1 MPLAV
6 AYLLPCAIWLL
17 LARLRPGWW
26 PAPPAPATDRPRL
39 DLALGCLGI
48 AGVLGIGEFYR
59 RGWLFPATP
68 LGWVAD
74 NLIIY
79 SPIFVVLLARR
90 QRTDAI
96 YLSLRGAHKKLLLGA
111 ACALAST
118 AVFLALRGELDRFA
132 GLFTSWSRQRTAAFV
147 PVFLEGV
154 ALAFLVVRLRW
165 VSGTAVAASI
175 PALLFAL
182 AHVPSQLAEGR
193 SAAAIVAFFAVNT
206 GLVAIVLLVLQRS
219 QDVIW
224 LGLVHYLMD
233 VAIGAV

>member
-1 MPLAV
+1 LLAV
-6 AYLLPCAIWLL
+6 
-17 LARLRPGWW
+17 
-26 PAPPAPATDRPRL
+26 
-39 DLALGCLGI
+39 
-48 AGVLGIGEFYR
+48 AGVLGLGELYR
-59 RGWLFPATP
+59 HGWLFPATP

-79 SPIFVVLLARR
+79 SPILLVLIARR
-90 QRTDAI
+90 QRGDTV
-96 YLSLRGAHKKLLLGA
+96 YLSHRGVHKKVLVGS
-111 ACALAST
+111 ACALAS
-118 AVFLALRGELDRFA
+118 AAAFLALRGELDRFP
-132 GLFTSWSRQRTAAFV
+132 GLFTSWSSKRTADFV

-154 ALAFLVVRLRW
+154 ALAFLLVRLQW
-165 VSGTAVAASI
+165 VWGRAAAVSI

-193 SAAAIVAFFAVNT
+193 SVAELVAFFAVNT
-206 GLVAIVLLVLQRS
+206 GLVAFVLLVLQRS